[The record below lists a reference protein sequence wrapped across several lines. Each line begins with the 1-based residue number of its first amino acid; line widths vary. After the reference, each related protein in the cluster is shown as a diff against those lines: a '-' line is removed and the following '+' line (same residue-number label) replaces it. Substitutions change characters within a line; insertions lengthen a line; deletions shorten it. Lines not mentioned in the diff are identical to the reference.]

1 MVGKKNLVG
10 NMQGLK
16 IAILGLGEAGS
27 RFAND
32 LVDLG
37 VQVTGYDP
45 QLIQTLDSRVQLAAS
60 AIAAVQGAD
69 VIFSVNLSSVSIE
82 LAEELKDHLQPEQFF
97 CEMNTSG
104 PEKKKKIAAVLEAS
118 GVKVIDL
125 AIMAPVPPK
134 GVFTPLLASG
144 IHTEAFLQQIKPL
157 NLAISKVENGVIGD
171 AATRKL
177 LRSIV
182 YKGMAAVICEAIEA
196 GEAFGM
202 ETYIR
207 GQISSLIGGNDEL
220 IDRFVEGSK
229 THAKRRKDE
238 MEAVIEMLEAK
249 GIDPLVTKGT
259 RNNLQ
264 KLIQ

>member
-37 VQVTGYDP
+37 VQVVGYDP
-45 QLIQTLDSRVQLAAS
+45 NLVQKLDNKVVLAS
-60 AIAAVQGAD
+60 SPVEAVQGAD
-69 VIFSVNLSSVSIE
+69 IIMSVNLSAVSID
-82 LAEELKDHLQPEQFF
+82 LAESLAEHMQPNQFF

-104 PEKKKKIAAVLEAS
+104 PEKKKKIAAILEAS

-134 GVFTPLLASG
+134 GIFTPLLASG
-144 IHTEAFLQQIKPL
+144 VHTLAFLEQIKPL
-157 NLAISKVENGVIGD
+157 NLVISNVENGVIGD

-182 YKGMAAVICEAIEA
+182 YKGMAAVICEAMEA

-202 ETYIR
+202 EEYIR
-207 GQISSLIGGNDEL
+207 GQISSLMGGNNDM
-220 IDRFVEGSK
+220 IDRFVEGSR

-249 GIDPLVTKGT
+249 GIDPLVTMGT